1 MRPFASGNA
10 TINRHR
16 GYCESHEV
24 FAVDGNNELVQLRL
38 KQLVSARCRQITEI
52 YHRNALRHPAASASS
67 GVQNHR
73 LPPPISILIGLLS
86 WVTKSMARHDNYVVS
101 VRLAL
106 MSYAMLGRTADAQM
120 MRARLHQLGADMTIS
135 QLEKY
140 LPYQRREDV
149 EAYLEAYRLAGMPE

>member
-1 MRPFASGNA
+1 
-10 TINRHR
+10 
-16 GYCESHEV
+16 
-24 FAVDGNNELVQLRL
+24 
-38 KQLVSARCRQITEI
+38 
-52 YHRNALRHPAASASS
+52 
-67 GVQNHR
+67 
-73 LPPPISILIGLLS
+73 
-86 WVTKSMARHDNYVVS
+86 
-101 VRLAL
+101 